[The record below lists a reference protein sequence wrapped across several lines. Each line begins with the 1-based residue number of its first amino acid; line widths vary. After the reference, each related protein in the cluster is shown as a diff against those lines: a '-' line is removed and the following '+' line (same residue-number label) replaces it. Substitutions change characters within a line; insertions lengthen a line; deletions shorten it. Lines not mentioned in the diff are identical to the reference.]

1 MYFIDENKN
10 KFVDYFIK
18 QHNQYNIPLI
28 IIVGKENENN
38 QLKSDISTSIKELDR
53 NRIIEPNI
61 FKFSNLSEIEFNNLF
76 NLNFNLF
83 EFSAFYNQLGD
94 EYKYPKKLMDEK
106 VFDKVTKEV
115 IKNFLIIY
123 FSFRQNRSRKKFIYK
138 WNATYNNKQEYKG
151 K

>member
-18 QHNQYNIPLI
+18 EHNQYNIQLI
-28 IIVGKENENN
+28 IIVGKENENENN

-94 EYKYPKKLMDEK
+94 EYKYPKKLWMRNYL
-106 VFDKVTKEV
+106 TK
-115 IKNFLIIY
+115 
-123 FSFRQNRSRKKFIYK
+123 
-138 WNATYNNKQEYKG
+138 
-151 K
+151 

>member
-61 FKFSNLSEIEFNNLF
+61 
-76 NLNFNLF
+76 LNF
-83 EFSAFYNQLGD
+83 
-94 EYKYPKKLMDEK
+94 P
-106 VFDKVTKEV
+106 
-115 IKNFLIIY
+115 IY
-123 FSFRQNRSRKKFIYK
+123 QKSK
-138 WNATYNNKQEYKG
+138 
-151 K
+151 

>member
-53 NRIIEPNI
+53 NRIIEPN
-61 FKFSNLSEIEFNNLF
+61 
-76 NLNFNLF
+76 LNFNLF
-83 EFSAFYNQLGD
+83 EFSTFYNQLGD
-94 EYKYPKKLMDEK
+94 EYKYPKQLMDEK
-106 VFDKVTKEV
+106 LFDKVTKEV